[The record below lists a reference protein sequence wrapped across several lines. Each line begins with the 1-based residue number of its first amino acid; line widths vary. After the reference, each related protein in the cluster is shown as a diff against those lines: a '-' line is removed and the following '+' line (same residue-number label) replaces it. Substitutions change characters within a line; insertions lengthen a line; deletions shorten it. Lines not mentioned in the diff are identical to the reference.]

1 VNVDT
6 ISLLEELLGLLQTM
20 NETKG
25 VPEGQ
30 NLSEKNILQTGNSDP
45 NKKIKN
51 TLSSNEQKKT
61 REIATIF
68 AKTFIEIQKKF
79 TPDTALKTSVQKITP
94 NVNRIVG
101 SKIDKKETQKKGLL
115 LGGLLLLLGGV
126 GALIMGLI
134 TDGPFK
140 GALKILSKIGISGG
154 IKMLIAGAKALVKSI
169 MAPFEIVQ
177 QLMTKGKFGK
187 LISTAISDGVEM
199 LVSGAKNL
207 MSKFLKFVTAPF
219 KTLGKS
225 MGKGIF
231 GKLFSALKPL
241 FGILKK
247 IPLIGSIISIGFA
260 ISRFMSGDNIGG
272 VIDVLS
278 ALSGLL
284 YLTGVGAPVAFAIGL
299 GLDLLNAFLD
309 AKTAGA
315 TDKNAAKMNIL
326 GDMAKSIGNW
336 IWKNA
341 FYLPVIGSF
350 KRWGMAYDAF
360 KGGNIME
367 GLKQFGLG
375 IVSLIPGGGP
385 LIMGIEAL
393 MGFGG
398 SKEGE
403 KDLKP
408 NTSWFGNFK
417 QWVKNKLKK
426 LPSFL
431 RKPLEWFGILDETS
445 TPEATINASES
456 GGLWEKIT
464 GWFSG
469 LWKNIVPSM
478 EGVGKWFSGLW
489 DTVSKWFSGLLG
501 KIQGFLSSDFMTG
514 IIDNAKSIVT
524 SVMSIIDSLFTIL
537 KNLINSVV
545 DKIKNINIFGGK
557 ESDPNL
563 ETKAKQM
570 GWNTVEEYK
579 NSNWQKNTNKKK
591 IEVVDDK
598 RKQHVDDLVLIGREQ
613 IAILTDIRNIGMQTY
628 KVLSNSSGSSAS
640 PIIISNSGGSKPK
653 PSSQVSLNTNR
664 GDYNSSPYAFA

>member
-1 VNVDT
+1 MNVDT

-101 SKIDKKETQKKGLL
+101 SKTDKKETQKKGSL

-154 IKMLIAGAKALVKSI
+154 IKMLIAGAKGLLVTFS
-169 MAPFEIVQ
+169 
-177 QLMTKGKFGK
+177 
-187 LISTAISDGVEM
+187 
-199 LVSGAKNL
+199 
-207 MSKFLKFVTAPF
+207 KFVTAPF
-219 KTLGKS
+219 KTIGKL
-225 MGKGIF
+225 MGKGVF

-241 FGILKK
+241 AKILKK
-247 IPLIGSIISIGFA
+247 IPIIGNIISIGFA
-260 ISRFMSGDNIGG
+260 ISRFMKGDVVGG

-278 ALSGLL
+278 ALAGLL
-284 YLTGVGAPVAFAIGL
+284 NLIPGGTIIALPLSI

-315 TDKNAAKMNIL
+315 TDKNSAKMNIL

-469 LWKNIVPSM
+469 LWENIVPSM

-514 IIDNAKSIVT
+514 IIDGAKSIVT

-537 KNLINSVV
+537 KNLINGVV

-579 NSNWQKNTNKKK
+579 NSNWQENTNKKK

-613 IAILTDIRNIGMQTY
+613 IAILTDIRNIGMQSY
-628 KVLSNSSGSSAS
+628 LRLKVLSNGGGSSAS

>member
-101 SKIDKKETQKKGLL
+101 SKTDKKETQKKGSL

-154 IKMLIAGAKALVKSI
+154 IKMLIAGAKGLLVTFS
-169 MAPFEIVQ
+169 
-177 QLMTKGKFGK
+177 
-187 LISTAISDGVEM
+187 
-199 LVSGAKNL
+199 
-207 MSKFLKFVTAPF
+207 KFVTAPF
-219 KTLGKS
+219 KTIGKL
-225 MGKGIF
+225 MGKGVF

-241 FGILKK
+241 AKILKK
-247 IPLIGSIISIGFA
+247 IPIIGNIISIGFA
-260 ISRFMSGDNIGG
+260 ISRFMKGDVVGG

-278 ALSGLL
+278 ALAGLL
-284 YLTGVGAPVAFAIGL
+284 NLIPGGTIIALPLSI

-315 TDKNAAKMNIL
+315 TDKNSAKMNIL

-469 LWKNIVPSM
+469 LWENIVPSM

-514 IIDNAKSIVT
+514 IIDGAKSIVT

-537 KNLINSVV
+537 KNLINGVV

-579 NSNWQKNTNKKK
+579 NSNWQENTNKKK

-613 IAILTDIRNIGMQTY
+613 IAILTDIRNIGMQSY
-628 KVLSNSSGSSAS
+628 LRLKVLSNGGGSSAS